1 MTQIAIRMH
10 WASAIDGLAALWSA
24 VRTAALVGKEST
36 RAGAQTSAL
45 PGHRGQ
51 PPATVLA
58 ALLLALA
65 SAGPAAAT
73 DVFLIASYH
82 ETDACGQPQYKAAMD
97 ALRQGGFANLSAK
110 GYYLDTRVAPREEV
124 LKAVEQIRKDI
135 RAAKPRLVFT
145 IDDAAFAMLYEEV
158 LQHPETRMV
167 FTGLNRKLS
176 YYNDKARF
184 LNSRTPIANI
194 TGVFEYLFMREQ
206 FGMLESILKRP
217 VNKVAILHSTDAVG
231 VILKDQILDEIK
243 GTRYEDRIVLFA
255 VEDVPSM
262 IRQAKAINDDKQI
275 DAYVPVT
282 MSVLDPADNKRKTMD
297 LLAPTLLKNIRKID
311 LSLNSSFTEYGFFGG
326 VSIDFYQ
333 MGFQTGFLATK
344 LLKGGAIKDIP
355 IEDAKRSIIAVN
367 RKRVQELGIRLSP
380 EARSVVDKWID

>member
-1 MTQIAIRMH
+1 MKPVTIRMLWAIAIDRL
-10 WASAIDGLAALWSA
+10 SALLPAIETSGVGAKKGA
-24 VRTAALVGKEST
+24 RTATLPPDVFFQPLATALTALVLS
-36 RAGAQTSAL
+36 SA
-45 PGHRGQ
+45 
-51 PPATVLA
+51 A
-58 ALLLALA
+58 AP
-65 SAGPAAAT
+65 SAAAT

-97 ALRQGGFANLSAK
+97 ALKQGGFANLSSK
-110 GYYLDTRVAPREEV
+110 GYFLDTRVTPKEEV
-124 LKAVEQIRKDI
+124 LKAVEQIKKDI
-135 RAAKPRLVFT
+135 RAAKPKLVFT

-158 LQHPETRMV
+158 LQHPETQMV

-184 LNSRTPIANI
+184 LNHRTPVANI

-217 VNKVAILHSTDAVG
+217 VNKVAILYSTDAVG

-243 GTRYEDRIVLFA
+243 GTRYEDRILLFA
-255 VEDVPSM
+255 AEDIPTM
-262 IRQAKAINDDKQI
+262 IRHAKAINDDKQI
-275 DAYVPVT
+275 DAYIPVT
-282 MSVLDPADNKRKTMD
+282 MSVADPVDNKRKTMD
-297 LLAPTLLKNIRKID
+297 LVAPTLIKNIRKID

-367 RKRVQELGIRLSP
+367 RKRVQDLGIRLSP